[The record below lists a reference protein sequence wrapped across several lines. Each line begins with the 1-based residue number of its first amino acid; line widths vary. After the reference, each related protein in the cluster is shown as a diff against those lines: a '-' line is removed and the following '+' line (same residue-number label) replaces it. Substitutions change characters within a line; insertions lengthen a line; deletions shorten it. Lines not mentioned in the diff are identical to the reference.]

1 MFNIFEI
8 SIERLRDPVYFIPML
23 SQSRA
28 SFPSADPK
36 QSHFKVAAEHALVFV
51 RQIPGFLKSCYFDGT
66 RAIIAGRYSRRQ
78 GVLIIAAMLP
88 ILLTTAVITVP
99 LVLFP
104 TEGHK
109 AYFQFASILN
119 TDPASLVPL
128 LIGSVTATL
137 GLKVPVG

>member
-1 MFNIFEI
+1 MFNVFEI
-8 SIERLRDPVYFIPML
+8 FIEALRDPVYLRRML
-23 SQSRA
+23 SQSHA
-28 SFPSADPK
+28 SCASVAPK
-36 QSHFKVAAEHALVFV
+36 QSHLKVAAEHAMVFL
-51 RQIPGFLKSCYFDGT
+51 RQTPGFLKSCYVDGF

-78 GVLIIAAMLP
+78 GFLIIAAMLP
-88 ILLTTAVITVP
+88 VLLTTAVITVP

-119 TDPASLVPL
+119 SDPASLVPL
-128 LIGSVTATL
+128 VIGSITATL